1 MRNRNVSIVANGNL
15 FDPRLRI
22 GKPQHILMRHIFLM
36 VSRAKVLP
44 KSTSKKGVAG
54 ICSPTTLAAPS
65 RNTAQSC
72 GFSIHASSFGGLNG
86 EPHGSPVNGL
96 RQCPGLQTCSSRH
109 PRFAAGVAV
118 FQPTHWRPYMANRP
132 LVPATGQSLDAIA
145 RHQHVHNAISTA
157 QWHLRHGRVN
167 EAAGRILVAARHLKN
182 ACNEAAKVG
191 SV

>member
-1 MRNRNVSIVANGNL
+1 MQLNL
-15 FDPRLRI
+15 LNERLRI
-22 GKPQHILMRHIFLM
+22 DKPQHISMRYRVL
-36 VSRAKVLP
+36 VVRRAKVAS

-86 EPHGSPVNGL
+86 EPNGSPVSGL

-118 FQPTHWRPYMANRP
+118 FQPTHWRPHMANRTP
-132 LVPATGQSLDAIA
+132 VPTAGQSLDAIA
-145 RHQHVHNAISTA
+145 RHQHAFNAISTA

-167 EAAGRILVAARHLKN
+167 EATGRILAAARHLKN
-182 ACNEAAKVG
+182 ACNESSSGRSA
-191 SV
+191 